1 MELIANAVMLGVL
14 MLVAALM
21 WLVKIGFDE
30 AGVFDRMRGIK
41 LFLAGATFPVSVYVM
56 SGAARRR
63 LKWPVLL
70 ACAGGLLLIAIRVRY
85 AAP

>member
-30 AGVFDRMRGIK
+30 ASVFDRMRGVR

-56 SGAARRR
+56 SAAARRR
-63 LKWPVLL
+63 LKWPLLL
-70 ACAGGLLLIAIRVRY
+70 ACVGGMLLIAIRMRY